1 MSSYNAR
8 KAPNVS
14 AYLANLNTIPSPH
27 DQQHAAQA
35 DFDFNDGNLDLFANT
50 DFFDFDGSFAN
61 PAPDL
66 DLNQHAPQP
75 AQQQQQQSSQNN
87 VAMTGMSTRHVCSPT
102 YLH

>member
-66 DLNQHAPQP
+66 DINQHAPQP
-75 AQQQQQQSSQNN
+75 AQQQQQSSQNN
-87 VAMTGMSTRHVCSPT
+87 VAMTGTSTRHVCSPT